1 MSAKSSTD
9 DASRPVETIRVAKDD
24 AFHIL
29 QTKRR
34 RAVIRY
40 ILAHDDQ
47 DEFRMRDIVEEIA
60 AWEHD
65 TTVAGLMS
73 QQRQRVY
80 IALYQNHLPK
90 LDEHGV
96 IEYNRAR
103 GFVRPLPPITLFAP
117 YVEEGLDV
125 GVDLTHD
132 PETAQGSSRVESL
145 FGKFFG

>member
-9 DASRPVETIRVAKDD
+9 NASQPVETIRVAKDD

-40 ILAHDDQ
+40 ILAHDEQ
-47 DEFRMRDIVEEIA
+47 DEFRMRDMVEEIA

-65 TTVAGLMS
+65 TTVAGLTS
-73 QQRQRVY
+73 QERQRVY

-90 LDEHGV
+90 LDEHDI

-103 GFVRPLPPITLFAP
+103 GFVRPLPPIALFAP
-117 YVEEGLDV
+117 YVEEGLDA

-132 PETAQGSSRVESL
+132 PEATQDSSRVESL
-145 FGKFFG
+145 FRKLFG

>member
-9 DASRPVETIRVAKDD
+9 DATQPAETIRIPKDD

-47 DEFRMRDIVEEIA
+47 DRFRMRDMVEEIA

-65 TTVAGLMS
+65 TTVAGLAS
-73 QQRQRVY
+73 QERQRVY

-90 LDEHGV
+90 LDEYGV
-96 IEYNRAR
+96 IE
-103 GFVRPLPPITLFAP
+103 
-117 YVEEGLDV
+117 
-125 GVDLTHD
+125 
-132 PETAQGSSRVESL
+132 
-145 FGKFFG
+145 

>member
-1 MSAKSSTD
+1 MSTKSSTN
-9 DASRPVETIRVAKDD
+9 DASQPVETIRVAKDD

-40 ILAHDDQ
+40 ILAHDDR
-47 DEFRMRDIVEEIA
+47 DRFRMRDMVEEIA

-65 TTVAGLMS
+65 TTVAGLTS

-90 LDEHGV
+90 LDEHDI

-103 GFVRPLPPITLFAP
+103 GFVRPLPPIALFAP
-117 YVEEGLDV
+117 YVEKGLDV

-132 PETAQGSSRVESL
+132 PEAAQDSSRVESL
-145 FGKFFG
+145 FGRLFG

>member
-9 DASRPVETIRVAKDD
+9 NATQPAETIRIPKDD

-34 RAVIRY
+34 RAIIRY
-40 ILAHDDQ
+40 ILACDNQ
-47 DEFRMRDIVEEIA
+47 DKFRMRDMVEEIA

-65 TTVAGLMS
+65 TTVAGLTS

-90 LDEHGV
+90 LDEHDI

-103 GFVRPLPPITLFAP
+103 GFVRPLPPIALFAP

-132 PETAQGSSRVESL
+132 PEAPQDSSRVESL
-145 FGKFFG
+145 FGRLFG

>member
-1 MSAKSSTD
+1 MSAKSPTD
-9 DASRPVETIRVAKDD
+9 NPSQPIETIRIAKDD

-40 ILAHDDQ
+40 ILAHDDR
-47 DEFRMRDIVEEIA
+47 DRFRMRDMVEEIA

-65 TTVAGLMS
+65 TTVAGLTS

-90 LDEHGV
+90 LDGHDI

-103 GFVRPLPPITLFAP
+103 GFVRPLPPIALFAP

-125 GVDLTHD
+125 SVDLTHD
-132 PETAQGSSRVESL
+132 PDAPQDSSRVESL
-145 FGKFFG
+145 FGRLFG